1 MNPNL
6 IALIFGAG
14 FLGLLAYIFRESNLA
29 SIPLIGV
36 ALLVV
41 LWPLYEKL
49 RTLIRVAAEFSPT
62 KALVVA
68 ESTDV
73 SRLEGQGSFSQ
84 KSKLRYSKANTSWLT
99 L

>member
-49 RTLIRVAAEFSPT
+49 RTLIKSCSRVFAYQSA
-62 KALVVA
+62 
-68 ESTDV
+68 
-73 SRLEGQGSFSQ
+73 R
-84 KSKLRYSKANTSWLT
+84 RC
-99 L
+99 